1 MRNPSQTKKI
11 ILFRI
16 IPTITILSIALYAF
30 NNGVVVSSNMDIGSA
45 GFPTQLYYAISLF
58 FLNGLDMGMPQGG
71 GVILRNLLFIC
82 YFIAPL
88 MTAIAIIETII
99 ISVTTQKFK
108 KKLKNHII
116 FVGSGNLTLKEV
128 KKLKNEKII
137 VIDKA
142 ENHKN
147 KEELKVLV
155 SEYIVG
161 DIKDENIQR
170 RVNVDEAKEV
180 FLFTN
185 KDEVN
190 INTAL
195 VLNNNNIV
203 VRAEDLEMIA
213 VFKDRFN
220 IRSVH
225 EENAISLINSS
236 NLLDKSKIVIYGFG
250 RFGQNLLRQLCLNKE
265 SLLKEVIIVDSEIAR
280 QWWSFKDRLD
290 TDFSFEF
297 TLIEKNQLDNSA
309 LNDIEQ
315 KTSLD
320 KDSALVFCISHDN
333 YNNIKTANI
342 FRKHYKEPSIY
353 IRSVGSAI
361 EDEICKSSDISI
373 FPTVSNS

>member
-1 MRNPSQTKKI
+1 MKEGFQMKQMVLFRVLPTLI
-11 ILFRI
+11 ILAV
-16 IPTITILSIALYAF
+16 SIFAF
-30 NNGVVVSSNMDIGSA
+30 NNGVVVSSNLDIGSA

-99 ISVTTQKFK
+99 ISVTTQKLK
-108 KKLKNHII
+108 KKPKNHII

-161 DIKDENIQR
+161 DIKDESIQR

-203 VRAEDLEMIA
+203 VRAEDLEMIDL
-213 VFKDRFN
+213 FKDRFN

-309 LNDIEQ
+309 LNDIKQ
-315 KTSLD
+315 KTRLD
-320 KDSALVFCISHDN
+320 KDSAIVFCISHDN
-333 YNNIKTANI
+333 YNNLKTANI

-361 EDEICKSSDISI
+361 EDKICKSSDISI
-373 FPTVSNS
+373 FPTISNN

>member
-16 IPTITILSIALYAF
+16 IPTIIILSIALYAF

-58 FLNGLDMGMPQGG
+58 FLNGLDMGMPIGENNM
-71 GVILRNLLFIC
+71 LRNIFLVC

-88 MTAIAIIETII
+88 MTAIAIIEAII
-99 ISVTTQKFK
+99 LSLKPEK
-108 KKLKNHII
+108 LRRKLKNHII

-128 KKLKNEKII
+128 KSLENEKII
-137 VIDKA
+137 VVDKDS
-142 ENHKN
+142 NHKN
-147 KEELKVLV
+147 KEELKSLV
-155 SEYIVG
+155 TEYIIG
-161 DIKDENIQR
+161 DIKDESIQK
-170 RVNVDEAKEV
+170 RVNINEAKKI

-195 VLNNNNIV
+195 VLKNENIV
-203 VRAEDLEMIA
+203 VRAEDLEMIDL
-213 VFKDRFN
+213 FKDRFN

-236 NLLDKSKIVIYGFG
+236 NLLSKSKIVIYGFG
-250 RFGQNLLRQLCLNKE
+250 RFGQNILRQLCLNKE
-265 SLLKEVIIVDSEIAR
+265 SLLKEVIIVDSEIKR
-280 QWWSFKDRLD
+280 QWWSFKYRLD
-290 TDFSFEF
+290 ADFSFEF

-309 LNDIEQ
+309 LNDVKQ

-320 KDSALVFCISHDN
+320 KDSAIVFCISHDN

-361 EDEICKSSDISI
+361 EDKICKSSDISI

>member
-1 MRNPSQTKKI
+1 MKEGFQMKQMVLFRVLPTLI
-11 ILFRI
+11 ILAV
-16 IPTITILSIALYAF
+16 SIFAF
-30 NNGVVVSSNMDIGSA
+30 NNGVVVSSNLDIGSA

-108 KKLKNHII
+108 RKPKNHII

-155 SEYIVG
+155 SEYIIG
-161 DIKDENIQR
+161 DIKDESIQK
-170 RVNVDEAKEV
+170 RVNINEAKKI

-195 VLNNNNIV
+195 VLKNENIV
-203 VRAEDLEMIA
+203 VRAEDLEMIDL
-213 VFKDRFN
+213 FKDRFN

-236 NLLDKSKIVIYGFG
+236 NLLSKSKIVIYGFG
-250 RFGQNLLRQLCLNKE
+250 RFGQNILRQLCLNKE
-265 SLLKEVIIVDSEIAR
+265 SLLKEVIIVDSEIKR
-280 QWWSFKDRLD
+280 QWWSFKYRLD
-290 TDFSFEF
+290 ADFSFEF

-309 LNDIEQ
+309 LNDIKQ

-320 KDSALVFCISHDN
+320 KDSAIVFCISHDN

-361 EDEICKSSDISI
+361 EDKICKSSDISI
-373 FPTVSNS
+373 YPTVSNS

>member
-1 MRNPSQTKKI
+1 MKEGFQMKQMVLFRVLPTLI
-11 ILFRI
+11 ILAV
-16 IPTITILSIALYAF
+16 SIFAF
-30 NNGVVVSSNMDIGSA
+30 NNGVVVSSNLDIGSA

-108 KKLKNHII
+108 KKPKNHII

-161 DIKDENIQR
+161 DIKDESIQR

-195 VLNNNNIV
+195 VLKNENIV
-203 VRAEDLEMIA
+203 VRAEDLEMIDL
-213 VFKDRFN
+213 FKDRFN

-236 NLLDKSKIVIYGFG
+236 NLLSKSKIVIYGFG
-250 RFGQNLLRQLCLNKE
+250 RFGQNILRQLCLNKE

-280 QWWSFKDRLD
+280 QWWFFKDRLD

-309 LNDIEQ
+309 LNDIKK
-315 KTSLD
+315 KTNLD
-320 KDSALVFCISHDN
+320 KDSAIVFCVSHGN

-342 FRKHYKEPSIY
+342 LRKHYKDPSVY

-361 EDEICKSSDISI
+361 EDKICSTSNIAI
-373 FPTVSNS
+373 FPNSSN